1 MYLMISREYSRPG
14 CQCHSVAGLKLNLP
28 SQGAWVWDGTG
39 RGVDDQCSTA
49 GLIMTMY
56 NWTDDKNANKHAPP
70 PRHRASVAF
79 LFDVLLR
86 GDVSIEVF
94 MHFWVVARWLVSV
107 PCPQDYAPLDG

>member
-1 MYLMISREYSRPG
+1 MISREYPRPG
-14 CQCHSVAGLKLNLP
+14 CQCHSVAGCLKLNLP
-28 SQGAWVWDGTG
+28 SQGACVWDGTG

-56 NWTDDKNANKHAPP
+56 NWTDDKNANNT
-70 PRHRASVAF
+70 HRPHGIVPVLL

-94 MHFWVVARWLVSV
+94 MHFWVVACWLVSV